1 MKPRTSGTGDS
12 IQKTLFLL
20 MSGGIYFGFH
30 SSVIA
35 NIQNTRR
42 NGGGFHLGEVDEPA
56 DNWECHHHHYILL
69 LLLLLLLLHSSAS
82 TARAG
87 AKAAAAPATTTA
99 KDLRERRRKFS
110 PVTLMK
116 ENKSKVS

>member
-69 LLLLLLLLHSSAS
+69 LLLLLHSSAS

>member
-1 MKPRTSGTGDS
+1 
-12 IQKTLFLL
+12 